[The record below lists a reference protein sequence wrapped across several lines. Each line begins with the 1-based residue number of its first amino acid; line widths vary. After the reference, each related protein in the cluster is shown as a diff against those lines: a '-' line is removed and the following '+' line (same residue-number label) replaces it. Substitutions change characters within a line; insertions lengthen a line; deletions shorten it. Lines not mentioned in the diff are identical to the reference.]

1 MADAVRNADGFRQAG
16 ETLAWIRSHA
26 PEAAHLRIDS
36 REIRPGDVFVAL
48 PGRRDDGRLHVA
60 EAVARGAAAVVT
72 DRAGGEAPPCAV
84 PMLEIERLAAQ
95 VGDIGAAFYGDPTAR
110 LLMIGITGTNGKTSC
125 SHWIAQVLT
134 ACGRRCAVIGTVGSG
149 FTDALQADSTLTTPD
164 AIGLQRQAR
173 ALLDAGAQAIA
184 MEVSSIGLDQGRTE
198 AVEFDLALFTN
209 LTRDHLDY
217 HGSMTEYER
226 AKARLFD
233 APSLAHAVLNLDDAF
248 GRRLAHRCRARAL
261 RSTGYR
267 LQAGAPRGAVPGTGT
282 HFASADP
289 ADVDLADVDL
299 VLAAESVVLG
309 GDDIR
314 FEVRL
319 RRSAAPERTKP
330 VRAPVI
336 GRFNVSNVLGVLG
349 IALAAGIDVDDAVQS
364 LASVRPPAGR
374 LQRVD
379 IREDAGEGG
388 ATAPDLPL
396 VLVDYAHT
404 PDAIEQA
411 LTALRP
417 VAQARGGRLWI
428 VFGAGGDRD
437 PGKRPQMGAAAA
449 RGADWIV
456 VTTDNPRFEEP
467 GRIIEQIVAGAIEAG
482 GRPGTTEDRAQA
494 ITGTVLLA
502 DPTDVVLI
510 AGKGHEQ
517 YQEQAGRRLPF
528 SDLECARRALQRRA
542 TAGDAS

>member
-1 MADAVRNADGFRQAG
+1 VADAVRSAEAIRQAG
-16 ETLAWIRSHA
+16 QTVAWIRSHA
-26 PEAAHLRIDS
+26 SEAAHLRIDS
-36 REIRPGDVFVAL
+36 REITPGDVFLGL
-48 PGRRDDGRLHVA
+48 PGRRDDGRLHVGD
-60 EAVARGAAAVVT
+60 AVARGAAAIVI
-72 DRAGGEAPPCAV
+72 DRTGAQAPPCAV
-84 PMLEIERLAAQ
+84 PMLQVERLAGQ
-95 VGDIGAAFYGDPTAR
+95 LGDIGAAFYRDPTAR
-110 LLMIGITGTNGKTSC
+110 LLMIGVTGTNGKTSC

-134 ACGRRCAVIGTVGSG
+134 ACGRSCAVIGTVGSG
-149 FTDALQADSTLTTPD
+149 FTNALQADSALTTPD

-173 ALLDAGAQAIA
+173 TLLDAGAQAVA
-184 MEVSSIGLDQGRTE
+184 MEVSSIGLDQGRAD

-217 HGSMTEYER
+217 HGSMAEYER

-248 GRRLAHRCRARAL
+248 GQRLAHRCRARDL
-261 RSTGYR
+261 RTTGYR
-267 LQAGAPRGAVPGTGT
+267 VQAAVPRGAD
-282 HFASADP
+282 ARLADTP
-289 ADVDLADVDL
+289 IADADFADVGV
-299 VLAAESVVLG
+299 VLAAESVTLG
-309 GDDIR
+309 ADDIR
-314 FEVRL
+314 FDARL
-319 RRSAAPERTKP
+319 RLAGTAERTAS

-349 IALAAGIDVDDAVQS
+349 IALAAGIDARDATRA
-364 LASVRPPAGR
+364 LERLRPPAGR

-379 IREDAGEGG
+379 AWEGRE
-388 ATAPDLPL
+388 TLRDLPL

-456 VTTDNPRFEEP
+456 VTSDNPRSEEP
-467 GRIIEQIVAGAIEAG
+467 GRIIEQIIAGATEAG
-482 GRPGTTEDRAQA
+482 ARPSTNEDRARA
-494 ITGTVLLA
+494 ITDAVQQA
-502 DPTDVVLI
+502 DAADVVLI

-517 YQEQAGRRLPF
+517 YQEVAGRRLPF
-528 SDLECARRALQRRA
+528 SDVECARRALQRRA
-542 TAGDAS
+542 GAAIGAAS